1 MKVLS
6 FTILLFSTI
15 ICNAQN
21 QVKIGELYYN
31 LDIGTK
37 TAAVTHTQ
45 SIISSYSFSSI
56 SIPKSILYNG
66 DNYSVTSIDDG
77 AFFGV
82 NSLSAI
88 TLPDGIISIGS
99 SSFANCENLGAIEL
113 PQSLKS
119 IGEYAFFNTGMTVID
134 IPEDVEQIGR
144 SAFFNCTNLNSIK
157 LPKLLSVLEQNLF
170 QGCTNLITVK
180 FPINL
185 TKIEDAVFINCNNL
199 DYVEFPYSL
208 ESIGNSAFEDCISL
222 HYLKFPPNVNTIGT
236 EAFQGCS
243 NLERV
248 TFAGN
253 YLTNLGESVFNG
265 CTKLQQIIIPEGIST
280 LNAYSF
286 NNCQSLESI
295 NLPNSITTIG
305 KAAFCGC
312 TKLTT
317 IKLPSSLTTIDEG
330 AFMDC
335 ANLTNIYFP
344 NSLKSISIS
353 CFTRCTSLKTLI
365 LPPSLEK
372 LDRSYNRG
380 VTYYLFNGNLNLG
393 ADSDCNY
400 YILSNYTPNIISV
413 NDNTTAKFYTLTK
426 QDINGISKSQIF
438 YLLGNYQKL
447 SFDYTGETPNLEI
460 STLGAELY
468 TKLNSANINYTF
480 HSDANINC
488 GEYPIYDISFKY
500 NDFESIVPLG
510 LKYTINPVSLQIIA
524 KSTERVYGEND
535 PCFEYELKGVVNNED
550 ENAIFITTP
559 TVKSNANANSPVGE
573 YQLLA
578 EGAEAKNYSISYVPG
593 SFKITKAPL
602 SLTVIDTT
610 RIYGQ
615 SNPDFVFSFQG
626 FKFEDTAETAF
637 SQLPKVNTEATPQ
650 SSVGYYVVNAT
661 GGVSSNYK
669 ITEYN
674 PGALTVTKAPLTLT
688 ANNAERNYYTDNPEF
703 DYTLTGL
710 VNNDDRSCIT
720 TQPTYSCAASVSSD
734 CGQYIITPSG
744 AFAKNYDI
752 IYKEGMLKIL
762 PILLTIIPTDASRYY
777 GDANVNFSF
786 IAEGLKGDDTL
797 ENVFTKVPEISTV
810 ANESSEVGEYPITIS
825 NGKANNYSLAYMPG
839 KLTIQKA
846 PLTVTASDETR
857 IYGQTNP
864 SLKLSYDGFKLG
876 ENEQIAFFEK
886 PSATTDANINSDA
899 GVYPISVSGGVSK
912 NYEVTQYIPGNLT
925 ITKAPLTLSANNTER
940 LYHSENPEFDF
951 TLTGLVN
958 KDDRTCLSKMPDFA
972 CAATLESDCGEYG
985 IIPSNAEAK
994 NYDISYKAGV
1004 LKVTKAPLNIS
1015 VKDCS
1020 RKYGDAN
1027 PRFEFIYSGLKEGEE
1042 ATSVL
1047 SKLPVATCPARANS
1061 QVGYYDIDVSGA
1073 ESANYEITY
1082 TPGILTVE
1090 KAPLTI
1096 RPKNVSRVYGQTN
1109 PEFEISYMGFKNN
1122 EDESVLFRAPQV
1134 TTTASENSPT
1144 GQYSITASGASAQ
1157 NYEIEYEPGILTI
1170 TKNILKVI
1178 VNDASRLYGDE
1189 NSQFTVRYEGL
1200 LNGDTE
1206 SIVTTKP
1213 QFTTEATV
1221 KSNAGVYN
1229 VTAYGAS
1236 SPQYDI
1242 EYQSGNLTVNPRGI
1256 SAKVGNYNRP
1266 YGTDNP
1272 EFVVEYVG
1280 LVNGDD
1286 KTAITEPSTVT
1297 CEADKNSNVG
1307 SYAIAVAGGSGQNY
1321 EVTSFTNGTL
1331 TVEKAN
1337 QTIDWTQDLNSIN
1350 QYNQIELTATASS
1363 GLPVTY
1369 DVASNNVVDIYTS
1382 GGKTYLDCYG
1392 TGTVTIRATQ
1402 QGNEN
1407 YNPSETITNR
1417 LTVVSE
1423 GGYVDPSTPNVSIN
1437 VTTAG
1442 TLSTKIAESK
1452 KYQIKS
1458 LTISGTLNGTDIRYI
1473 REMAGR
1479 DVYGAKTNG
1488 ILEKLDIS
1496 RANIVSGGDYYY
1508 ATDNYSSN
1516 RKNTSNNQ
1524 ISDYMFYGCS
1534 TLTNLSLPLS
1544 TSKIGN
1550 YAFDGCINMSYINM
1564 PDGILSIGEY
1574 AFNGDI
1580 SLTRISIPGQTT
1592 SIGNYAFQNCTGLTT
1607 LILSSSVRTIGNG
1620 ILNGCTNIQEISLNS
1635 NNEYFSTLNGVLY
1648 NATRTSLIIYPAGK
1662 SLQTFEIPDGV
1673 TEIRNSGFFGTKA
1686 LEYLFLPESLISI
1699 GTDAFKGCSNL
1710 IKLFARP
1717 TTPAVCANDCFE
1729 AVSKSNCT
1737 LYIPRGSY
1745 SDYWAAPVWG
1755 EFLKIEESNDL
1766 SVGGN
1771 IAKPDYGF
1779 EFPETTLSRGKCT
1792 YLPVSMNNVDPVVAF
1807 NCDIVLPEGVKLY
1820 EDASGQIV
1828 FKTSD
1833 RFPVSQMIDSRV
1845 QTNGDVRIICTSSSN
1860 EAFNGTD
1867 GILFYIPLFI
1877 TDPNANQESEYQLT
1891 VKNIEF
1897 TRKDQS
1903 GYHAVESPN
1912 INVTLTVSEYSLG
1925 DANGDGRITGV
1936 DAVIAKGYFL
1946 GDNPANFI
1954 FKAADM
1960 NFDGKISSTDVV
1972 LITDEFLSQNQSLMA
1987 KTNALFDCHS
1997 YLNLVSTTKSSAG
2010 ISFDVNLPDANRF
2023 TAVQMD
2029 VTVPEGLNI
2038 KNIKVSN
2045 ENCASHDVRYFRHN
2059 NGMTRLFIYSD
2070 NNDDFIS
2077 ENLLTIELE
2086 GTGYVQGSDKIVVD
2100 EVLAVEISGHDY
2112 LERSVEGN
2120 VSKISDIS
2128 DIYDIMADNQI
2139 EIWSESSMLYIKSE
2153 SDGVVNIYDMAGRY
2167 RPVEIHTG
2175 ITSIPLAK
2183 GVYLING
2190 KKIIIK

>member
-1 MKVLS
+1 MWC
-6 FTILLFSTI
+6 ILLTFKAHAYDFQSKGIYYKITQQAPSPGSSILWTPEVEVSPYSSDGDINSSAYKGEITI
-15 ICNAQN
+15 PQYVTYN
-21 QVKIGELYYN
+21 GTRYY
-31 LDIGTK
+31 
-37 TAAVTHTQ
+37 VTGIADFAFYKCKEIT
-45 SIISSYSFSSI
+45 SI
-56 SIPKSILYNG
+56 SIPSSVKSVTGKAFAYCTAIKSFNVSSDNDNFTSLNGILYDKSIYTLISYPN
-66 DNYSVTSIDDG
+66 DCSI
-77 AFFGV
+77 
-82 NSLSAI
+82 
-88 TLPDGIISIGS
+88 
-99 SSFANCENLGAIEL
+99 SFAI
-113 PQSLKS
+113 PQ
-119 IGEYAFFNTGMTVID
+119 
-134 IPEDVEQIGR
+134 
-144 SAFFNCTNLNSIK
+144 
-157 LPKLLSVLEQNLF
+157 
-170 QGCTNLITVK
+170 TVK
-180 FPINL
+180 
-185 TKIEDAVFINCNNL
+185 A
-199 DYVEFPYSL
+199 
-208 ESIGNSAFEDCISL
+208 
-222 HYLKFPPNVNTIGT
+222 IGT
-236 EAFQGCS
+236 
-243 NLERV
+243 
-248 TFAGN
+248 
-253 YLTNLGESVFNG
+253 
-265 CTKLQQIIIPEGIST
+265 
-280 LNAYSF
+280 
-286 NNCQSLESI
+286 
-295 NLPNSITTIG
+295 
-305 KAAFCGC
+305 AAFCGNQS
-312 TKLTT
+312 LET
-317 IKLPSSLTTIDEG
+317 ISLDNIKDIYDYAFGDASLKHINLGNQLVYIGEFAFGGCSALNNIVIPSSVVLIGGSSFVKSGINRIVIVGKPALVNDKCLFTGNTTDYIFLNPDCLKNLNSPELYLESHSTCWVPQKDESVVNNLSGFDVKELITLESSSINKVYDKQPLKIKYSDNLLIGVSLLT
-330 AFMDC
+330 
-335 ANLTNIYFP
+335 P
-344 NSLKSISIS
+344 SINNAG
-353 CFTRCTSLKTLI
+353 
-365 LPPSLEK
+365 
-372 LDRSYNRG
+372 DY
-380 VTYYLFNGNLNLG
+380 NLNLEFTITEPNL
-393 ADSDCNY
+393 ADYSSDVLTFKIPFNIHIDKAQLKINIENVRRIFGDDNPQFTVNY
-400 YILSNYTPNIISV
+400 IGFISS
-413 NDNTTAKFYTLTK
+413 DNVYNSFSGEPVFTTSAAKFSDVGTYEINATLPE
-426 QDINGISKSQIF
+426 
-438 YLLGNYQKL
+438 LLNYEVSECTPGFLTIDKAPLTIQANDLVRLYHTDNPNFTFKL
-447 SFDYTGETPNLEI
+447 DGLRNDEGTSCLLTSPSFVCNANLE
-460 STLGAELY
+460 S
-468 TKLNSANINYTF
+468 
-480 HSDANINC
+480 NC
-488 GEYPIYDISFKY
+488 GDY
-500 NDFESIVPLG
+500 
-510 LKYTINPVSLQIIA
+510 
-524 KSTERVYGEND
+524 
-535 PCFEYELKGVVNNED
+535 
-550 ENAIFITTP
+550 AITP
-559 TVKSNANANSPVGE
+559 
-573 YQLLA
+573 Y
-578 EGAEAKNYSISYVPG
+578 GAEAKNYE
-593 SFKITKAPL
+593 IT
-602 SLTVIDTT
+602 
-610 RIYGQ
+610 
-615 SNPDFVFSFQG
+615 
-626 FKFEDTAETAF
+626 
-637 SQLPKVNTEATPQ
+637 
-650 SSVGYYVVNAT
+650 
-661 GGVSSNYK
+661 YK
-669 ITEYN
+669 T
-674 PGALTVTKAPLTLT
+674 
-688 ANNAERNYYTDNPEF
+688 
-703 DYTLTGL
+703 
-710 VNNDDRSCIT
+710 
-720 TQPTYSCAASVSSD
+720 
-734 CGQYIITPSG
+734 
-744 AFAKNYDI
+744 
-752 IYKEGMLKIL
+752 
-762 PILLTIIPTDASRYY
+762 
-777 GDANVNFSF
+777 
-786 IAEGLKGDDTL
+786 
-797 ENVFTKVPEISTV
+797 
-810 ANESSEVGEYPITIS
+810 
-825 NGKANNYSLAYMPG
+825 
-839 KLTIQKA
+839 
-846 PLTVTASDETR
+846 
-857 IYGQTNP
+857 
-864 SLKLSYDGFKLG
+864 
-876 ENEQIAFFEK
+876 
-886 PSATTDANINSDA
+886 
-899 GVYPISVSGGVSK
+899 
-912 NYEVTQYIPGNLT
+912 
-925 ITKAPLTLSANNTER
+925 
-940 LYHSENPEFDF
+940 
-951 TLTGLVN
+951 
-958 KDDRTCLSKMPDFA
+958 
-972 CAATLESDCGEYG
+972 
-985 IIPSNAEAK
+985 
-994 NYDISYKAGV
+994 GV
-1004 LKVTKAPLNIS
+1004 LKVTKAPLSIS
-1015 VKDCS
+1015 VRDCS
-1020 RKYGDAN
+1020 RRYGDAN
-1027 PRFEFIYSGLKEGEE
+1027 PRFEYIYSGLKEGED
-1042 ATSVL
+1042 ATSAL
-1047 SKLPVATCPARANS
+1047 SQLPVAMCSARANS
-1061 QVGYYDIDVSGA
+1061 QVGYYDIYVSGA

-1096 RPKNVSRVYGQTN
+1096 RPKDVSRIYGQNN

-1134 TTTASENSPT
+1134 TTTATENSPT

-1178 VNDASRLYGDE
+1178 VNDASRLYGDA
-1189 NSQFTVRYEGL
+1189 NPQFTVRYEGL

-1206 SIVTTKP
+1206 NVVTTKP

-1229 VTAYGAS
+1229 VSAYGAS
-1236 SPQYDI
+1236 SPNYDI
-1242 EYQSGNLTVNPRGI
+1242 EYQRGNLTVNPRGI

-1286 KTAITEPSTVT
+1286 KTAITEPSTAT

-1307 SYAIAVAGGSGQNY
+1307 TYAIAVSGGSGQNY

-1508 ATDNYSSN
+1508 ATGNYSSN
-1516 RKNTSNNQ
+1516 RKYTSNNQ
-1524 ISDYMFYGCS
+1524 ISNYMFYGCS

-1662 SLQTFEIPDGV
+1662 QLQTFEIPDGV
-1673 TEIRNSGFFGTKA
+1673 TEIKNSGFFGTKA
-1686 LEYLFLPESLISI
+1686 LEYLFLPESLTSI

-1717 TTPAVCANDCFE
+1717 TAPAICANDCFE

-1860 EAFNGTD
+1860 DAFNGTD

-1877 TDPNANQESEYQLT
+1877 TDPNANQDSEYQLT
-1891 VKNIEF
+1891 VKNTEF

-1903 GYHAVESPN
+1903 GYHAVESPD
-1912 INVTLTVSEYSLG
+1912 INVILTVSEYSLG

-1997 YLNLVSTTKSSAG
+1997 YLNLVSTPKSSAG

-2023 TAVQMD
+2023 TAVQMN

-2045 ENCASHDVRYFRHN
+2045 ENCASHDVRYFRHS

-2077 ENLLTIELE
+2077 ENLLTIEIE

-2112 LERSVEGN
+2112 LERSIEGN